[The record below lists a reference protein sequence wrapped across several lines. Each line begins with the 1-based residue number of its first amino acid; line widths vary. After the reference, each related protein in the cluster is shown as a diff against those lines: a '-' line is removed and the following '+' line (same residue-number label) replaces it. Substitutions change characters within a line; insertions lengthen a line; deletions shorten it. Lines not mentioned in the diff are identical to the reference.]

1 MSFLVS
7 YVHWFIKTWGR
18 FLFWFY
24 FYASATNKSIGE
36 AIQVKPINVSMT
48 TKTGRE
54 ETLAA
59 AGPIKTSPQYF
70 IPFKFAYIS
79 LKLGTDWSE
88 FCTGKEFIRK
98 EIADLISKKG
108 VSVEFN
114 QIVFFDILGDC
125 RAVFDKKNNFTTFR
139 DGEGRFIQ
147 ISLFLLNKN
156 GHYDFNLTE
165 TCGALLKSGANDV
178 KNTIYDRKVYSI
190 QVEFRTKDE
199 RPYTKPLSPGN
210 RRVITVMSV
219 AGVCVL
225 AVILAIIRHRHKRT
239 SKCEQRHQEDN
250 SLDCFHT
257 VTNNQQKEFQFSA
270 RSFFNQAFDELDMLS
285 HSVDSTVLTSFSCN
299 YEAMEDEFKS
309 IPMSM
314 SRMDQIPSGAEIK
327 NRYANVIPNPKT
339 RVPLSY
345 IRGEANSNYI
355 NANFVRGYGGKPDFY
370 IACQAPLPETVADFW
385 RMIWEQQCK
394 VILML
399 TQWDEGDIP
408 QCAPYF
414 SENTVKCHRVFGD
427 FQVSLHKRQVE
438 EHYTISIFRLY
449 NLQRN
454 LFREITHLWY
464 RTWAAHGV
472 PEDVN
477 IMLQYL
483 LEARRYMNNNT
494 GPVVVH
500 CSSGTGRTGI
510 VLALDICMREFEE
523 CRTVD
528 ILRCVSR
535 LRQDRDG
542 AVQTKEQYFFLYEA
556 LNEYSCRFVN
566 RSRGSSIMVYNV

>member
-1 MSFLVS
+1 MLEITNGVVSPSLFNNNLFNKSILGGLSTLCKDLSKFISLSSTTETPRTSKLKKTSSPTTIMSHINSPLNKKKTKLVDSHPFPSKQSSFMSLLANSYGANRSSRFRVFKSSVIHDIKPSFVVPQERVIKSVTSKETSLIGDKSHKSSFLSKKDSSMETPFTKEGKVLI
-7 YVHWFIKTWGR
+7 IK
-18 FLFWFY
+18 
-24 FYASATNKSIGE
+24 ATNKSIGE

-59 AGPIKTSPQYF
+59 AGSIKTSPQYF

-108 VSVEFN
+108 NSVEFN

-165 TCGALLKSGANDV
+165 TCGALLKSGANDI
-178 KNTIYDRKVYSI
+178 KNTIYDRKVYRI

-225 AVILAIIRHRHKRT
+225 AVILAIIRHRHKQT

-257 VTNNQQKEFQFSA
+257 ITNNQQKEFQFSA
-270 RSFFNQAFDELDMLS
+270 RSFLNQAFDEPDMLS

-309 IPMSM
+309 IPMNM
-314 SRMDQIPSGAEIK
+314 SRRDQIPTWG
-327 NRYANVIPNPKT
+327 
-339 RVPLSY
+339 
-345 IRGEANSNYI
+345 
-355 NANFVRGYGGKPDFY
+355 
-370 IACQAPLPETVADFW
+370 
-385 RMIWEQQCK
+385 
-394 VILML
+394 
-399 TQWDEGDIP
+399 
-408 QCAPYF
+408 
-414 SENTVKCHRVFGD
+414 
-427 FQVSLHKRQVE
+427 
-438 EHYTISIFRLY
+438 
-449 NLQRN
+449 RN
-454 LFREITHLWY
+454 
-464 RTWAAHGV
+464 
-472 PEDVN
+472 
-477 IMLQYL
+477 
-483 LEARRYMNNNT
+483 
-494 GPVVVH
+494 
-500 CSSGTGRTGI
+500 
-510 VLALDICMREFEE
+510 
-523 CRTVD
+523 
-528 ILRCVSR
+528 
-535 LRQDRDG
+535 
-542 AVQTKEQYFFLYEA
+542 
-556 LNEYSCRFVN
+556 
-566 RSRGSSIMVYNV
+566 

>member
-1 MSFLVS
+1 MLEITNGVVSPSLFNNNLFNKSILGGLSTLCKDLSKFISLSSTTETPRTSKLKKTSSPTTIMSHINSPLNKKKTKLVDSHPFPSKQSSFMSLLANSYGANRSSRFRVFKSSVIHDIKPSFVVPQERVIKSVTSKETSLIGDKSHKSSFLSKKDSSMETPFTKEGKVLI
-7 YVHWFIKTWGR
+7 IK
-18 FLFWFY
+18 
-24 FYASATNKSIGE
+24 ATNKSIGE

-59 AGPIKTSPQYF
+59 AGSIKTSPQYF

-108 VSVEFN
+108 NSVEFN

-165 TCGALLKSGANDV
+165 TCGALLKSGANDI
-178 KNTIYDRKVYSI
+178 KNTIYDRKVYRI

-225 AVILAIIRHRHKRT
+225 AVILAIIRHRHKQT

-257 VTNNQQKEFQFSA
+257 ITNNQQKEFQFSA
-270 RSFFNQAFDELDMLS
+270 RSFLNQAFDEP
-285 HSVDSTVLTSFSCN
+285 
-299 YEAMEDEFKS
+299 S
-309 IPMSM
+309 IPMNM
-314 SRMDQIPSGAEIK
+314 SRRDQIPTWG
-327 NRYANVIPNPKT
+327 
-339 RVPLSY
+339 
-345 IRGEANSNYI
+345 
-355 NANFVRGYGGKPDFY
+355 
-370 IACQAPLPETVADFW
+370 
-385 RMIWEQQCK
+385 
-394 VILML
+394 
-399 TQWDEGDIP
+399 
-408 QCAPYF
+408 
-414 SENTVKCHRVFGD
+414 
-427 FQVSLHKRQVE
+427 
-438 EHYTISIFRLY
+438 
-449 NLQRN
+449 RN
-454 LFREITHLWY
+454 
-464 RTWAAHGV
+464 
-472 PEDVN
+472 
-477 IMLQYL
+477 
-483 LEARRYMNNNT
+483 
-494 GPVVVH
+494 
-500 CSSGTGRTGI
+500 
-510 VLALDICMREFEE
+510 
-523 CRTVD
+523 
-528 ILRCVSR
+528 
-535 LRQDRDG
+535 
-542 AVQTKEQYFFLYEA
+542 
-556 LNEYSCRFVN
+556 
-566 RSRGSSIMVYNV
+566 